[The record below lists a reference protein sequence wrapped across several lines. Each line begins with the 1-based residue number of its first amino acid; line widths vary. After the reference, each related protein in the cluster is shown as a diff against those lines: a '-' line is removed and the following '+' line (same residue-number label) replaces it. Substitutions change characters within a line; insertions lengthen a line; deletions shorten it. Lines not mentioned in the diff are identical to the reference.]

1 MKVVDKIAMLKAQIE
16 DIETR
21 YCGQCQEW
29 SCEDCGA
36 DMREEKEDASDKG

>member
-29 SCEDCGA
+29 SCEDCSIKM
-36 DMREEKEDASDKG
+36 DEVEE